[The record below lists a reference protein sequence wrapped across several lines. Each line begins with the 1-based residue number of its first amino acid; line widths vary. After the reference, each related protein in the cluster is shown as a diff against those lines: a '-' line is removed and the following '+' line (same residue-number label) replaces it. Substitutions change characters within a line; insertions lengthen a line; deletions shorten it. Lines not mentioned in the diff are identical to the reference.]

1 MFTPSRYPG
10 SLLLLSF
17 LLLLPLSAFAA
28 DPTPEDLYKE
38 LKAFKLGQTSIKVQD
53 FTLDRDSLRF
63 VFTGDFYFSE
73 TAGGV
78 YGAVFLGQGRLKT
91 EPRFVFEAES
101 IKRFL
106 DTTAVETTFTKA
118 VLRFTDDTH
127 QKLAGQPAAGAAPQ
141 EAQSLASDLD
151 EHLTRETGL
160 NIAARLLLAIVNK
173 DNPGFFYAE
182 LDGGNR
188 GRLSVLLDHQARVP
202 ATVFDINGGEKG
214 MIFRYAGIQYGIDV
228 WTAFYSMQ
236 DLQRG
241 NVSYSDAFDLV
252 SIPTYRMDV
261 DLRDPGNWLRMQT
274 SMELV
279 ALSDNVHVVP
289 MQLNQGLGE
298 SDNERRNKGVRVVSA
313 ATEDGKPVGVIQEE
327 WETGVSLILPAPLA
341 RGQSVRVNLKLEGR
355 DSLWSWGS
363 QFHYPRSTTSWYPR
377 HGYLA
382 RSKFQMTFRHDK
394 TDRIASIGR
403 RVREGAAEGNEWVTE
418 WEVTDPV
425 ALITFVCG
433 PFQRHAEDTDV
444 GGKKIP
450 IEYYSPPGSIAAV
463 KEDFIL
469 AEVGNAVRYFDNLFG
484 DYPYGRLGGAYFPTN
499 FGQGFPTLLL
509 LPVRGTADRYEF
521 AFLAH
526 ENAHQWWGNIVGWR
540 SYRDQWLSEGFAE
553 YSGVLYT
560 GLRSSSKNAL
570 ELIKEMRQEM
580 LEIPTT
586 STGVAKTKLHETGPL
601 ILGYRLNSSRS
612 RGAAELIYS
621 KGALVLRMLHYL
633 LSDPETADDKAFFAM
648 MKDFVE
654 RHRNGV
660 ATSESFIQVA
670 GEHFANSPLGRKYQ
684 LKDLNWFLAQWVYQT
699 GLPSYRLDYRVEA
712 REGGGFAVRGTLLQE
727 NVNENW
733 FMILPLI
740 AEFSG
745 GRQARTSIYAIG
757 PKTNIELRLPEK
769 PQRVR
774 LDPDLWILSEKT
786 SESGK

>member
-1 MFTPSRYPG
+1 MRSRTRRFLR
-10 SLLLLSF
+10 SLFVCF
-17 LLLLPLSAFAA
+17 LLTLPVLAFAA

-38 LKAFKLGQTSIKVQD
+38 LKAFKLGQMSVKVQD

-73 TAGGV
+73 SAAGI
-78 YGAVFLGQGRLKT
+78 YGAVFLGQGRFQS
-91 EPRFVFEAES
+91 EPRLVSEAES

-106 DTTAVETTFTKA
+106 NTTTVESTFTKA
-118 VLRFTDDTH
+118 VLRFTDDTY
-127 QKLAGQPAAGAAPQ
+127 QKLAGQPAGAAAPK
-141 EAQSLASDLD
+141 EAQELATDLD
-151 EHLTRETGL
+151 DHLTRETGL
-160 NIAARLLLAIVNK
+160 NIAARLLLAILNK

-182 LDGGNR
+182 LDGGSR
-188 GRLSVLLDHQARVP
+188 GRFSVLLDHQARVP
-202 ATVFDINGGEKG
+202 NSVFDINGGEKG
-214 MIFRYAGIQYGIDV
+214 MIFKYAGIQYGVDV
-228 WTAFYSMQ
+228 WTAFYSRL
-236 DLQRG
+236 DVERG
-241 NVSYSDAFDLV
+241 RVSYSDAFDLV

-261 DLRDPGNWLRMQT
+261 DLRDPGNWLRMQ
-274 SMELV
+274 MGLEMV
-279 ALSDNVHVVP
+279 ALSDGVQVIP
-289 MQLNQGLGE
+289 MQLNQELGE
-298 SDNERRNKGVRVVSA
+298 ADNERRNKGVHILSA
-313 ATEDGKPVGVIQEE
+313 ETEDGKPVGVIQEE
-327 WETGVSLILPAPLA
+327 WDSGASLILPAPLA
-341 RGQSVRVNLKLEGR
+341 RGQSVRVNLKLEGK

-363 QFHYPRSTTSWYPR
+363 RFHYPRSTTSWYPR

-382 RSKFQMTFRHDK
+382 RSKFQITFHHDK

-403 RVREGAAEGNEWVTE
+403 RVREEPAEGNEWVTE

-433 PFQRHAEDTDV
+433 PFQRHSENTDV
-444 GGKKIP
+444 GGKQIP
-450 IEYYSPPGSIAAV
+450 IEYYSPPGSVAAV

-469 AEVGNAVRYFDNLFG
+469 AEVGNAVRYFDSLFG
-484 DYPYGRLGGAYFPTN
+484 EYPYGRLGGAFFPTN

-560 GLRSSSKNAL
+560 GKRSSSKNAL
-570 ELIKEMRQEM
+570 ELIKEMRREM

-586 STGVAKTKLHETGPL
+586 STGSSRMKLHETGPL

-621 KGALVLRMLHYL
+621 KGALVLRMLHFL
-633 LSDPETADDKAFFAM
+633 LSDPETADDAGFFTM

-660 ATSESFIQVA
+660 ATSESFMQVA
-670 GEHFANSPLGRKYQ
+670 GEHFANSPIGKKFQ
-684 LKDLNWFLAQWVYQT
+684 IKDLNWFLTQWIYQT
-699 GLPSYRLDYRVEA
+699 GLPSYHLDYTVEA
-712 REGGGFAVRGTLLQE
+712 REGGGFALKGTLLQE
-727 NVNENW
+727 NVSENW
-733 FMILPLI
+733 FMVLPLI
-740 AEFSG
+740 MDFSG
-745 GRQARTSIYAIG
+745 GRQARTSIYAAG
-757 PKTNIELRLPEK
+757 PKTNVELRLPEK
-769 PQRVR
+769 PQKVR